1 MAKGGCFLV
10 HDSPLLLFL
19 FAFFVQVKEL
29 LQFIQHTVQKD
40 HMSPE
45 DGAEVARL
53 VEDRDPCI
61 MAAYDLYYEDQNVEE
76 LLDTLQAA
84 GRVIREEYVRQAND
98 QLDQEDEDEEDESD
112 ASEEDIGQQDGG
124 AASDARR
131 VVELCYLRDEL
142 EEKQHVW
149 RTHPLLVL

>member
-1 MAKGGCFLV
+1 
-10 HDSPLLLFL
+10 
-19 FAFFVQVKEL
+19 
-29 LQFIQHTVQKD
+29 
-40 HMSPE
+40 MSPE

-53 VEDRDPCI
+53 VEDRNPCI

-98 QLDQEDEDEEDESD
+98 QLDQEGEDEEDESG

-124 AASDARR
+124 AANDARR
-131 VVELCYLRDEL
+131 VVELCYRRGEL
-142 EEKQHVW
+142 EEGEYYNGKYCC
-149 RTHPLLVL
+149 